1 MSAERRVDG
10 ALFGSSVETLR
21 RRRRSKRVWFDA
33 SESPEAE
40 RSARPFQLRVGPSL
54 IADVPRGERV
64 HQRGLDLHAQGD
76 LLPRRAP
83 HAAARREPDGR
94 HAASSRARAR
104 RDRARDGDV
113 QRRRRHGLE
122 RRGPTSGERKGWSR
136 DGRLRD
142 SLRASSVW
150 RDDARPDAPNRSR
163 GKKAVGGSRK
173 RGHLI
178 HSAPSRG
185 SSRPAC
191 GKFLETQVSFG
202 FGFFRRGT
210 VDIFARFGPDRPR
223 IAIGNADQT
232 LAVNVPP
239 PRPNRFAR
247 ARCRHNA
254 PRPDARRGARESAG
268 ARVAEVGEAPSLPG
282 VESRT
287 DSRGAREAHRRT
299 APDARIPDGKRHRRT
314 FHRGIDGDRA
324 RRSTDKRFDRET
336 QTHARVRGASRDK
349 APGTG
354 PCSVASARSPRPI
367 RASNA
372 RLVSFFPNA
381 RDTLAR
387 RGTFLSRR
395 EAHGVGARFDRS
407 IGRAPANDPAPPR
420 RPSPRVPA
428 PAAAFGEACRPR
440 ASRAPRVPAFS
451 LTAKR
456 PPLERNRSFRSS
468 PDRPH
473 CRPDE
478 SAGEKKRRHRRE
490 PLLSCHVRQFFIG
503 SRIY

>member
-1 MSAERRVDG
+1 MAR
-10 ALFGSSVETLR
+10 FSVHPSFTNDVV
-21 RRRRSKRVWFDA
+21 RRSKRVWFDA

-40 RSARPFQLRVGPSL
+40 RSARPFELRVGPSL

-122 RRGPTSGERKGWSR
+122 RRGPTSGERKGRSR

-150 RDDARPDAPNRSR
+150 RDDARPDAPNEKSW
-163 GKKAVGGSRK
+163 KKGCRWIEKARTLDPLCWIWIFS
-173 RGHLI
+173 
-178 HSAPSRG
+178 
-185 SSRPAC
+185 C
-191 GKFLETQVSFG
+191 E
-202 FGFFRRGT
+202 

-299 APDARIPDGKRHRRT
+299 APDGGFRTGKGTDERFTAGSTETARGARLINASTEKLKRTRVSEVRPAI
-314 FHRGIDGDRA
+314 RLPEPARA
-324 RRSTDKRFDRET
+324 RSRR
-336 QTHARVRGASRDK
+336 RGL
-349 APGTG
+349 PV
-354 PCSVASARSPRPI
+354 PL

-407 IGRAPANDPAPPR
+407 RPARPRTTPALLEDRLRASPRPPPR
-420 RPSPRVPA
+420 SAKRVVPA
-428 PAAAFGEACRPR
+428 RPARP
-440 ASRAPRVPAFS
+440 ASPH
-451 LTAKR
+451 
-456 PPLERNRSFRSS
+456 FR
-468 PDRPH
+468 
-473 CRPDE
+473 
-478 SAGEKKRRHRRE
+478 
-490 PLLSCHVRQFFIG
+490 
-503 SRIY
+503 

>member
-1 MSAERRVDG
+1 MVSSGADRRAESGRV
-10 ALFGSSVETLR
+10 V
-21 RRRRSKRVWFDA
+21 RVTVVCA
-33 SESPEAE
+33 TA
-40 RSARPFQLRVGPSL
+40 SARRAS
-54 IADVPRGERV
+54 GETT
-64 HQRGLDLHAQGD
+64 
-76 LLPRRAP
+76 
-83 HAAARREPDGR
+83 
-94 HAASSRARAR
+94 
-104 RDRARDGDV
+104 RDRTPRTSVVEKGCRWIEKSRTLDPLCAESRVEPTRAGKSGNA
-113 QRRRRHGLE
+113 GLVRIWIFSCE
-122 RRGPTSGERKGWSR
+122 
-136 DGRLRD
+136 
-142 SLRASSVW
+142 
-150 RDDARPDAPNRSR
+150 
-163 GKKAVGGSRK
+163 
-173 RGHLI
+173 
-178 HSAPSRG
+178 
-185 SSRPAC
+185 
-191 GKFLETQVSFG
+191 
-202 FGFFRRGT
+202 

-254 PRPDARRGARESAG
+254 PRPDAWRGARESAG
-268 ARVAEVGEAPSLPG
+268 ARVAEAGEAPSLPG

-372 RLVSFFPNA
+372 RLASFFPNA

-407 IGRAPANDPAPPR
+407 RPARPRTTPPLLEDRHRASPRPPPR
-420 RPSPRVPA
+420 GGR
-428 PAAAFGEACRPR
+428 ACRPR

-451 LTAKR
+451 LTARVPRSNETDRFGR
-456 PPLERNRSFRSS
+456 PPIDLLAAPMNPPVKKNADTDANR
-468 PDRPH
+468 
-473 CRPDE
+473 C
-478 SAGEKKRRHRRE
+478 
-490 PLLSCHVRQFFIG
+490 
-503 SRIY
+503 